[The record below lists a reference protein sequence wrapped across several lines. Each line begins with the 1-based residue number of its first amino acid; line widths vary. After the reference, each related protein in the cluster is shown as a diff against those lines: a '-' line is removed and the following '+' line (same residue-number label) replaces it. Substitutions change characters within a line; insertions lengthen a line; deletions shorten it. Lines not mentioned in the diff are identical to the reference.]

1 MAKYE
6 ELKPKDTLLKEGEES
21 NQLYYLTQGNLRIL
35 KKRGSNSKEL
45 AKLYPGEDV
54 GEMSFLDNEP
64 RCATVEAINDCIV
77 QVIQRKKY
85 EEFLNNLPA
94 WFFGLQKTL
103 LERLRD
109 ANKRVDV

>member
-6 ELKPKDTLLKEGEES
+6 ELKPKDILLKEGEES
-21 NQLYYLTQGNLRIL
+21 NQLYYLTQGNLRVL
-35 KKRGSNSKEL
+35 KERGNNSKEL
-45 AKLYPGEDV
+45 AKLYPGEVV
-54 GEMSFLDNEP
+54 GEMSFLDNES
-64 RCATVEAINDCIV
+64 RCATVEAINDSIV

-85 EEFLNNLPA
+85 EEFLNDLPP

-109 ANKRVDV
+109 ANKRVEV